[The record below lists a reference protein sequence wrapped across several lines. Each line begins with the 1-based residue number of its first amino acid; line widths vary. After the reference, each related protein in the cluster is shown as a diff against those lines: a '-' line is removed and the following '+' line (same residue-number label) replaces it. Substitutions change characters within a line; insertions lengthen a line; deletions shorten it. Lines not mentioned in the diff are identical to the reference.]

1 MTRTKRKTTKRK
13 SRKHNK
19 KKKRLNAG
27 VFFTIIVLA
36 LLSVMIYYFYQH
48 EQQKRKEIIKS
59 QNTEIPVTSKPSD
72 HKTVKEKVTNEKI
85 NKPSTSK
92 RNPETVRNN
101 PQSKGKPQSK
111 KQKQP
116 SIARIID
123 YTDLEYP
130 VSYSSQPEQIIFH
143 TGHTVSYNKDWKIPN
158 WVSYELTI
166 DETIGDEKRND
177 KFCPDPN
184 IREGTATLAD
194 YRNSGYDR
202 GHMAPAADLKWN
214 SATMQESFYLS
225 NICPQHPQLNQRRW
239 KDLENKVREWAIA
252 DSAVI
257 VICGP
262 IVNKSPKR
270 IGSNK
275 VVVPHG
281 FFKIILSPFIDS
293 PKAIGFIFDNVHCTG
308 TLHSHIVSIDS
319 VESATGL
326 DFFAPLPD
334 EIEVPLEAFVD
345 TLYWG
350 L

>member
-1 MTRTKRKTTKRK
+1 MTRSKRKNTKKK
-13 SRKHNK
+13 SRKTNK
-19 KKKRLNAG
+19 KKKRLHSGA
-27 VFFTIIVLA
+27 FFSIVI
-36 LLSVMIYYFYQH
+36 LLLISVTIYYFYRH
-48 EQQKRKEIIKS
+48 ELQKRKEIIKS
-59 QNTEIPVTSKPSD
+59 QNTEIPVSSKSLD
-72 HKTVKEKVTNEKI
+72 QKTPKEKVTNEKL
-85 NKPSTSK
+85 NKPLIPKHNS
-92 RNPETVRNN
+92 ETVPNKSPN
-101 PQSKGKPQSK
+101 KGKSESQN
-111 KQKQP
+111 QKQS
-116 SIARIID
+116 SITRIID

-130 VSYSSQPEQIIFH
+130 VSYSSQPEQLIFH

-166 DETIGDEKRND
+166 DETIGDEKRHD

-184 IREGTATLAD
+184 IKEGTATLAD

-202 GHMAPAADLKWN
+202 GHMVPAADLKWN
-214 SATMQESFYLS
+214 STTMQESFYLS
-225 NICPQHPQLNQRRW
+225 NICPQHPHLNQRRW

-262 IVNKSPKR
+262 IVSKSPRR
-270 IGSNK
+270 IGSSK

-281 FFKIILSPFIDS
+281 FFKVILSPFIES
-293 PKAIGFIFDNVHCTG
+293 PKAIGFIFENVHCTG
-308 TLHSHIVSIDS
+308 SLRSHIVSVDS